1 LEHGTYREIYAATIV
16 EAGNDTD
23 AKYMLKTAIY
33 QAAFAAITEG
43 GNGTDIVEKLLREI
57 PHCRVPVA
65 NFKLAC
71 AIGWPA
77 ARGLL
82 GKHFAK
88 IFELVLSG
96 PELVKE
102 MEDKMALGEWLLA
115 FEQYPLKDDVSDEI

>member
-1 LEHGTYREIYAATIV
+1 MV
-16 EAGNDTD
+16 EAGNNTD
-23 AKYMLKTAIY
+23 AKYTLKSAIY

-43 GNGTDIVEKLLREI
+43 GNGTDLIEKLLREI

-65 NFKLAC
+65 DFKLAY

-88 IFELVLSG
+88 IFEPALPR
-96 PELVKE
+96 PELMKE
-102 MEDKMALGEWLLA
+102 IEDEMALGEWLLS
-115 FEQYPLKDDVSDEI
+115 FERYPLEDDVLDEI